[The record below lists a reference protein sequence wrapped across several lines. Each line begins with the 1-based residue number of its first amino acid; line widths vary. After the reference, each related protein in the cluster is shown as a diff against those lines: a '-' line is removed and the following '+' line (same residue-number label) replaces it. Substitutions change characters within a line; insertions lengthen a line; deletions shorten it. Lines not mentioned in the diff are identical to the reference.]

1 MIFKLKL
8 MAMASVGFMSL
19 SIALSGI
26 YYLVWGTSI
35 PVETNVPRIE
45 EYGPCERSEKDIF
58 YPDLKTINKPDH
70 IEKLEDHFEMTISN
84 LYSMAQFE
92 EYEYY
97 EEEIIERELTIDPEY
112 VKSKYPKA
120 IKYIAQCL
128 WGECRG
134 AVPMHKAAVV
144 WCILNRVDSWG
155 GSGEKAIIDTIT
167 AKNQFTG
174 WHKWNPI
181 WENLEEV
188 AIDVLGR
195 WELEKL
201 GETNVGRVLPKGYC
215 WFLGYGGVNHFRNAY
230 RNGKEWDWSLPNP
243 YA

>member
-19 SIALSGI
+19 SVALSGV
-26 YYLVWGTSI
+26 YYLVWGTSV
-35 PVETNVPRIE
+35 PAETNMPRIE
-45 EYGPCERSEKDIF
+45 EYGPSERPEKVF
-58 YPDLKTINKPDH
+58 YPDLSVIEKTDKV
-70 IEKLEDHFEMTISN
+70 EKLEDHFDLTISA
-84 LYSMAQFE
+84 LHDMAQFE
-92 EYEYY
+92 ENEYY
-97 EEEIIERELTIDPEY
+97 EEEIVERKLVIDPEY
-112 VKSKYPKA
+112 IKAKYPKA

-144 WCILNRVDSWG
+144 WCILNRVDSFG
-155 GSGEKAIIDTIT
+155 GEGEAAIIGTIT

-174 WHKWNPI
+174 WHSWNPV

-201 GETNVGRVLPKGYC
+201 GETDVGRVLPKEYK

-230 RNGKEWDWSLPNP
+230 RNGEEWDWSLPNP
-243 YA
+243 YN